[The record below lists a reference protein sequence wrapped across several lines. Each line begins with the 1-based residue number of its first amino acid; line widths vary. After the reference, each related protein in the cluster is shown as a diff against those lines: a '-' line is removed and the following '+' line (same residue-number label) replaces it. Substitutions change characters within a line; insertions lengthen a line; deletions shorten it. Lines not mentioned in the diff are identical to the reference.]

1 MRKIKKLFKNKI
13 FILILK
19 IIIVGILFGGLF
31 TFAYS
36 EYNTQTNKANKVST
50 KLKQCNKDKKDL
62 DKQIKELQKQLQDKD
77 TEINNLNTQIQE
89 KNNEITNL
97 KN

>member
-1 MRKIKKLFKNKI
+1 MKKIKKLFKNKI
-13 FILILK
+13 FVLILK

-31 TFAYS
+31 IFTYS
-36 EYNTQTNKANKVST
+36 QYHTQMNKADKT
-50 KLKQCNKDKKDL
+50 TTELKQCNKDKKDL
-62 DKQIKELQKQLQDKD
+62 NKQIKELQKQLQDKD

-89 KNNEITNL
+89 KDNEITNL